1 MTSADKTSVTRPS
14 GRVDPSS
21 AAGWV
26 ITGAALAYAGFHLW
40 FATFGTIADSW
51 RNAIHVGGAL
61 ALFFALRG
69 QEEGRRIAPWLM
81 AAAVCAAIPVYAVVM
96 EQALYARNDQ
106 MIPLDMWVSAAILLF
121 VLWAA
126 GLSGGWVL
134 TGMGL
139 LAAAYALW
147 LGPFLPDGWGFRGLS
162 LYTFT
167 YRMLWGG
174 EGYFGFLA
182 SISATYVYLFVLLG
196 VVLLAAGSGN
206 FLVQASLRLG
216 ARLPGGPAQAAV
228 LGSAAMGSVSGTSI
242 GNVMATG
249 SVTIPM
255 MIRAG
260 YRRPFAAG
268 VEAAASNIG
277 QIAPP
282 VMGAG
287 AFILAAWTQTP
298 YATVAALSIL
308 PAILYF
314 YSVFIGVA
322 LDARKQDWTPVEI
335 PARIV
340 WRDGLPFALAMAALI
355 GLLVVGYT
363 PVFACCG
370 AILAA
375 IFASW
380 ATPANQIGPRSLARI
395 AVEAAR
401 GASVTAIMLAAANIV
416 VGVLTMTGKGITFSA
431 MIFDAAQGNLYLMVL
446 AVLLVS
452 LILGMGLPITA
463 SYVIVA
469 VVVGSGFEQ
478 FGLPLLAVHLMIYWY
493 SQDSTVTPP
502 VALSAFAA
510 AGIARA
516 APFPASLVAWRL
528 SKGLYAIP
536 LLFLSGDI
544 LFQNGPMAAAVAFVG
559 AIVGLTGIAMA
570 LSSRCIGGQVP
581 VWLALPLGLT
591 SAATFLLERDIAVP
605 AIGAAAML
613 IAVAEYLAR
622 RAQRLEAQP

>member
-1 MTSADKTSVTRPS
+1 MTIGAPEAVARPIGGVAVS
-14 GRVDPSS
+14 FIIGLV
-21 AAGWV
+21 AV
-26 ITGAALAYAGFHLW
+26 AYALFHLW
-40 FATFGTIADSW
+40 FATFGTLADSW

-69 QEEGRRIAPWLM
+69 QVDGKLGRFWLIIAII
-81 AAAVCAAIPVYAVVM
+81 AAAIPLYVVFM
-96 EQALYARNDQ
+96 EQALYARNDR
-106 MIPLDMWVSAAILLF
+106 MIPADMWVSGSILVL

-126 GLSGGWVL
+126 GLAGGWVL
-134 TGMGL
+134 TGLGL
-139 LAAAYALW
+139 LSAAYALW
-147 LGPFLPDGWGFRGLS
+147 LGPYLPGGWGFRGIS
-162 LYTFT
+162 EYTFA

-182 SISATYVYLFVLLG
+182 SISATFVYLFVLLG
-196 VVLLAAGSGN
+196 VTLLAAGSGS

-255 MIRAG
+255 MIRSG
-260 YRRPFAAG
+260 YRPQFAAG

-298 YATVAALSIL
+298 YATVALVSIL

-322 LDARKQDWTPVEI
+322 LDARKQDWKPVVTPE
-335 PARIV
+335 RIV

-375 IFASW
+375 ILASW
-380 ATPANQIGPRSLARI
+380 LTPANRIGPIELVTI
-395 AVEAAR
+395 AIEAAR
-401 GASVTAIMLAAANIV
+401 GAAITAIMLAAANVV

-431 MIFDAAQGNLYLMVL
+431 MIFDAADGNLYLMVL
-446 AVLLVS
+446 AVLLIS

-469 VVVGSGFEQ
+469 VVVGSGFQE
-478 FGLPLLAVHLMIYWY
+478 FGFSLLAVHLMIYWY

-510 AGIARA
+510 AGIARTS
-516 APFPASLVAWRL
+516 PFGASLVAWRL

-544 LFQNGPMAAAVAFVG
+544 LFQNGSIAAAVAFGG

-570 LSSRCIGGQVP
+570 LSLRCLGGHIP
-581 VWLALPLGLT
+581 VWLAIPLFV
-591 SAATFLLERDIAVP
+591 SAAATFLLEREIAVP
-605 AIGAAAML
+605 AIGLTFVL
-613 IAVAEYLAR
+613 ICLIELQAR
-622 RAQRLEAQP
+622 WPRTARDVN

>member
-1 MTSADKTSVTRPS
+1 VTPDTAPAVARPP
-14 GRVDPSS
+14 GRAIAHAVVAT
-21 AAGWV
+21 AAV
-26 ITGAALAYAGFHLW
+26 AYAGFHLW
-40 FATFGTIADSW
+40 FATFGTISDSW

-61 ALFFALRG
+61 ALFLALRG
-69 QEEGRRIAPWLM
+69 LEDGRRATPWLVL
-81 AAAVCAAIPVYAVVM
+81 AALCAAIPLYAVVM
-96 EQALYARNDQ
+96 EQALHARNDR
-106 MIPLDMWVSAAILLF
+106 MIPADMWVSGAILLA
-121 VLWAA
+121 VLWTA
-126 GLSGGWVL
+126 GVAGGKVL
-134 TGMGL
+134 TGLGL
-139 LAAAYALW
+139 VAAAYAVW
-147 LGPFLPDGWGFRGLS
+147 LGPYLPGGWGFRGVS

-182 SISATYVYLFVLLG
+182 TISATYVYLFVLLG
-196 VVLLAAGSGN
+196 VTLLAAGSGN
-206 FLVQASLRLG
+206 FLVQASLRFG
-216 ARLPGGPAQAAV
+216 SRLPGGPAQAAV

-268 VEAAASNIG
+268 VEASASNIG
-277 QIAPP
+277 QVAPP
-282 VMGAG
+282 IMGAG

-298 YATVAALSIL
+298 YATVALLSIL

-322 LDARKQDWTPVEI
+322 LDARKQDWKPVEI
-335 PARIV
+335 PDRVV
-340 WRDGLPFALAMAALI
+340 WRDGLPFALAMVALI
-355 GLLVVGYT
+355 GLLMLGYT

-375 IFASW
+375 MAASW
-380 ATPANQIGPRSLARI
+380 ATPANRIGPRALVSI

-401 GASVTAIMLAAANIV
+401 GAAVTAIMLAAANVV

-431 MIFDAAQGNLYLMVL
+431 LIFDAAQGNLYLMVL
-446 AVLLVS
+446 AVLLIS

-469 VVVGSGFEQ
+469 VVVGSGFQE
-478 FGLPLLAVHLMIYWY
+478 FGLPLLAIHLMIYWY

-510 AGIARA
+510 SGIARA
-516 APFPASLVAWRL
+516 SPFAASIVAWRL

-544 LFQNGPMAAAVAFVG
+544 LFFNGPLAAAIAFAG
-559 AIVGLTGIAMA
+559 AIMGLTGIAMA
-570 LSSRCIGGQVP
+570 LSLRCFGGRVP
-581 VWLALPLGLT
+581 VWLAAPMFL
-591 SAATFLLERDIAVP
+591 SAAATFLPEPDIALP
-605 AIGAAAML
+605 AIGATLAL
-613 IAVAEYLAR
+613 IALAETLAR
-622 RAQRLEAQP
+622 HAGRPRAAA

>member
-1 MTSADKTSVTRPS
+1 MTLDTPTAMARPT
-14 GRVDPSS
+14 GR
-21 AAGWV
+21 ATANTV
-26 ITGAALAYAGFHLW
+26 IAMAALAYAAFHLW
-40 FATFGTIADSW
+40 FATFGTLADSW
-51 RNAIHVGGAL
+51 RNAIHVGGAI
-61 ALFFALRG
+61 ALFFALRAM
-69 QEEGRRIAPWLM
+69 ESGRRMLPWLM
-81 AAAVCAAIPVYAVVM
+81 VAALCAAIPVYAVVM
-96 EQALYARNDQ
+96 EQALYARNDR
-106 MIPLDMWVSAAILLF
+106 MIPADMWVSGAILLV

-126 GLSGGWVL
+126 GLAGGWVL
-134 TGMGL
+134 TGLGL
-139 LAAAYALW
+139 LAAAYAVW
-147 LGPFLPDGWGFRGLS
+147 LGPYLPGGWGFRGIS
-162 LYTFT
+162 TYTFT

-182 SISATYVYLFVLLG
+182 TISATYVYLFVLLG

-206 FLVQASLRLG
+206 FLVQASLRFG

-268 VEAAASNIG
+268 VEASASNIG
-277 QIAPP
+277 QVAPP

-298 YATVAALSIL
+298 YTTVALLSIL
-308 PAILYF
+308 PAVLYF

-322 LDARKQDWTPVEI
+322 LDARKQDWKPIEI
-335 PARIV
+335 PGRLV
-340 WRDGLPFALAMAALI
+340 WRDGLPFATAMAALI
-355 GLLVVGYT
+355 GLLVIGYT

-375 IFASW
+375 IVASW
-380 ATPANQIGPRSLARI
+380 ATPANRIGPRALV
-395 AVEAAR
+395 AVAVDAAR
-401 GASVTAIMLAAANIV
+401 GAAVTAIMLAAANIV

-446 AVLLVS
+446 AVLLIS

-469 VVVGSGFEQ
+469 VVVGNGFQE
-478 FGLPLLAVHLMIYWY
+478 FGLPLLAIHLMIYWY

-502 VALSAFAA
+502 IALSAFAA
-510 AGIARA
+510 SGIARA
-516 APFPASLVAWRL
+516 SPFAASMVAWRL

-544 LFQNGPMAAAVAFVG
+544 LFQNGPTAAAVAFVG

-570 LSSRCIGGQVP
+570 LSLRCLGGSVP
-581 VWLALPLGLT
+581 SWLAFPLFL
-591 SAATFLLERDIAVP
+591 SAAATFLLERDIAIP
-605 AIGAAAML
+605 AIAATVTL
-613 IAVAEYLAR
+613 ITLAELRAR
-622 RAQRLEAQP
+622 RERQAGLV

>member
-1 MTSADKTSVTRPS
+1 MSADAGTQPAGPS
-14 GRVDPSS
+14 GPAVAPPVFAIV
-21 AAGWV
+21 AA
-26 ITGAALAYAGFHLW
+26 AASGFAAFHLW
-40 FATFGTIADSW
+40 FATFGSIADSW

-69 QEEGRRIAPWLM
+69 LEGGPRARLWL
-81 AAAVCAAIPVYAVVM
+81 AVALLCAAIPVYSVVM
-96 EQALYARNDQ
+96 EQALYARNDR
-106 MIPLDMWVSAAILLF
+106 MIPLDTWVACGILAL

-126 GLSGGWVL
+126 GLAGGWVL
-134 TGMGL
+134 TVLGA
-139 LAAAYALW
+139 LATAYALW
-147 LGPFLPDGWGFRGLS
+147 LGPYLPGGWGFRGIS

-196 VVLLAAGSGN
+196 VTLLAAGSGS
-206 FLVQASLRLG
+206 FLVQTSLRFG

-255 MIRAG
+255 MIRSG
-260 YRRPFAAG
+260 YSRPFAAG
-268 VEAAASNIG
+268 VEASASNIG

-298 YATVAALSIL
+298 YTTVALLSIL
-308 PAILYF
+308 PAMLYF
-314 YSVFIGVA
+314 YSVFVGVA
-322 LDARKQDWTPVEI
+322 LDARKQDWKPVAE

-340 WRDGLPFALAMAALI
+340 WRDGLPFTLAMGALI
-355 GLLVVGYT
+355 GLLVLGYT

-375 IFASW
+375 VVASW
-380 ATPANQIGPRSLARI
+380 LTPANRIGPRQLVRI
-395 AVEAAR
+395 AVDAAQ
-401 GASVTAIMLAAANIV
+401 GAAVTAIMLAASNV
-416 VGVLTMTGKGITFSA
+416 LVGVLTMTGKGINFSA
-431 MIFDAAQGNLYLMVL
+431 MIFDAAQGDIYLMVL
-446 AVLLVS
+446 AVLVIS

-478 FGLPLLAVHLMIYWY
+478 FGLSLFAIHLMIYWY

-510 AGIARA
+510 AGIARTP
-516 APFPASLVAWRL
+516 PFPASLVAWRL

-544 LFQNGPMAAAVAFVG
+544 LFENGIAPAFVAFAG

-570 LSSRCIGGQVP
+570 LARRCFGGDVP
-581 VWLALPLGLT
+581 LWLVVPLFSA
-591 SAATFLLERDIAVP
+591 SAATFLIEREIATP
-605 AIGAAAML
+605 AIGAALLL
-613 IAVAEYLAR
+613 IVLAEAR
-622 RAQRLEAQP
+622 VRLPRPARIAP

>member
-1 MTSADKTSVTRPS
+1 MTADTPTAMARSTGRAIASAII
-14 GRVDPSS
+14 
-21 AAGWV
+21 AL
-26 ITGAALAYAGFHLW
+26 AALAYAAFHLW
-40 FATFGTIADSW
+40 FATFGTLADSW
-51 RNAIHVGGAL
+51 RNAIHVGGAI
-61 ALFFALRG
+61 AMFFALRG
-69 QEEGRRIAPWLM
+69 MESGRRMLPWLII
-81 AAAVCAAIPVYAVVM
+81 AALCAAIPVYAVVM
-96 EQALYARNDQ
+96 EQALYARNDR
-106 MIPLDMWVSAAILLF
+106 MIPADMWVSGAVLLI

-126 GLSGGWVL
+126 GLAGGWVL
-134 TGMGL
+134 TGLGL

-147 LGPFLPDGWGFRGLS
+147 LGPYLPGGWGFRGIS
-162 LYTFT
+162 TYTFT

-182 SISATYVYLFVLLG
+182 SISATYIYLFVLLG
-196 VVLLAAGSGN
+196 VTLLAAGSGN

-228 LGSAAMGSVSGTSI
+228 MGSAAMGSVSGTSI

-268 VEAAASNIG
+268 VEASASNIG

-298 YATVAALSIL
+298 YATVALLSIL
-308 PAILYF
+308 PAMLYF

-322 LDARKQDWTPVEI
+322 LDARKQDWKPVEM

-340 WRDGLPFALAMAALI
+340 WRDGLPFAMAMAALI
-355 GLLVVGYT
+355 SLLVIGYT

-375 IFASW
+375 LLASW
-380 ATPANQIGPRSLARI
+380 VTPANRIGPRALVTI

-401 GASVTAIMLAAANIV
+401 GAAVTAIMLASANIV
-416 VGVLTMTGKGITFSA
+416 VGVLTMTGKGITFA
-431 MIFDAAQGNLYLMVL
+431 ALIFDAAQGNLYLMVL
-446 AVLLVS
+446 AVLLIS

-469 VVVGSGFEQ
+469 VVVGTGFQE
-478 FGLPLLAVHLMIYWY
+478 FGLPLLAIHLMIYWY

-510 AGIARA
+510 AGIARTP
-516 APFPASLVAWRL
+516 PFPASLIAFRL

-544 LFQNGPMAAAVAFVG
+544 LFQNGPMAAALAFAG
-559 AIVGLTGIAMA
+559 AVVGLTGIAMA
-570 LSSRCIGGQVP
+570 LSLRCLSGRVP
-581 VWLALPLGLT
+581 VWMAVPLFLS

-605 AIGAAAML
+605 AIAVTMGL
-613 IAVAEYLAR
+613 IALVELGAR
-622 RAQRLEAQP
+622 RKHRVESV

>member
-1 MTSADKTSVTRPS
+1 MVATTADTTTARRERRA
-14 GRVDPSS
+14 GQRTIWAILC
-21 AAGWV
+21 AAS
-26 ITGAALAYAGFHLW
+26 LAYAAFHVW

-61 ALFFALRG
+61 ALFLALRG
-69 QEEGRRIAPWLM
+69 FEDGRRLAPWIVL
-81 AAAVCAAIPVYAVVM
+81 AAICAAIPVYAVVM
-96 EQALYARNDQ
+96 EQALYARNDR
-106 MIPLDMWVSAAILLF
+106 MVPLDMWVATGTLLL

-126 GLSGGWVL
+126 GIAGGWVL
-134 TGMGL
+134 TGLGL

-147 LGPFLPDGWGFRGLS
+147 LGPYFPGSWGFRGIS
-162 LYTFT
+162 EYTFT

-182 SISATYVYLFVLLG
+182 SISSTYVYLFVLLG

-216 ARLPGGPAQAAV
+216 SRLPGGPAQAAV
-228 LGSAAMGSVSGTSI
+228 IGSAAMGSVSGTSI

-260 YRRPFAAG
+260 YRPPFAAG

-308 PAILYF
+308 PALLYF
-314 YSVFIGVA
+314 YSMFVGVA
-322 LDARKQDWTPVEI
+322 LDAKREAWTPLVE
-335 PARIV
+335 PARVI
-340 WRDGLPFALAMAALI
+340 WREGLPFALAMGALI
-355 GLLVVGYT
+355 GLLVLGYT
-363 PVFACCG
+363 PVFACCC
-370 AILAA
+370 AIVAA
-375 IFASW
+375 IAASW
-380 ATPANQIGPRSLARI
+380 ATPSNRIGPRALVGI
-395 AVEAAR
+395 AIDTAR
-401 GASVTAIMLAAANIV
+401 GASITAIMLAAANVV

-446 AVLLVS
+446 AVLGIS

-478 FGLPLLAVHLMIYWY
+478 FGLSLLAVHLMIYWY

-510 AGIARA
+510 AGIART

-544 LFQNGPMAAAVAFVG
+544 LFENGVAAALTAFGG
-559 AIVGLTGIAMA
+559 AVVGLTGIAMA
-570 LSSRCIGGQVP
+570 LARQSLGGP
-581 VWLALPLGLT
+581 IPAWLAIPLFAS
-591 SAATFLLERDIAVP
+591 SATTFLLDRDIANA
-605 AIGAAAML
+605 AILVSVAL
-613 IAVAEYLAR
+613 IVGSELLAR
-622 RAQRLEAQP
+622 RKGEVIR

>member
-1 MTSADKTSVTRPS
+1 MDAVTAKTTTARQERRA
-14 GRVDPSS
+14 GQRTIWAILC
-21 AAGWV
+21 AAS
-26 ITGAALAYAGFHLW
+26 LAYAAFHVW

-61 ALFFALRG
+61 VLFLALRG
-69 QEEGRRIAPWLM
+69 FEDGRRLAPWIVL
-81 AAAVCAAIPVYAVVM
+81 AAICAAIPVYAVIM

-106 MIPLDMWVSAAILLF
+106 MVPSDMWVATGILLL

-126 GLSGGWVL
+126 GIAGGWVL
-134 TGMGL
+134 TGLGL

-147 LGPFLPDGWGFRGLS
+147 LGPYFPGSWGFRGIS
-162 LYTFT
+162 EYTFT

-182 SISATYVYLFVLLG
+182 SISSTYVYLFVLLG

-228 LGSAAMGSVSGTSI
+228 IGSAAMGSVSGTSI

-260 YRRPFAAG
+260 YRPSFAAG

-308 PAILYF
+308 PALLYF
-314 YSVFIGVA
+314 YSMFIGVA
-322 LDARKQDWTPVEI
+322 LDAKREAWTPIVE
-335 PARIV
+335 PARVI
-340 WRDGLPFALAMAALI
+340 WREGLPFALAMGALI
-355 GLLVVGYT
+355 GLLVLGYT

-370 AILAA
+370 AIVAA
-375 IFASW
+375 IAASW
-380 ATPANQIGPRSLARI
+380 ATPSNRIGPRAMVHI
-395 AVEAAR
+395 AIDTAR
-401 GASVTAIMLAAANIV
+401 GASITAIMLAAANVV

-446 AVLLVS
+446 AVLGIS

-478 FGLPLLAVHLMIYWY
+478 FGLSLLAVHLMIYWY

-510 AGIARA
+510 AGIART

-544 LFQNGPMAAAVAFVG
+544 LFENGAAAALVAFGG
-559 AIVGLTGIAMA
+559 AIVGLTGMAMA
-570 LSSRCIGGQVP
+570 LARQSLGGPIP
-581 VWLALPLGLT
+581 VWLAIPLFASSG
-591 SAATFLLERDIAVP
+591 ATFLLDRNIAFIAIP
-605 AIGAAAML
+605 ASVFL
-613 IAVAEYLAR
+613 IVGSELLAR
-622 RAQRLEAQP
+622 RRYEAIR

>member
-1 MTSADKTSVTRPS
+1 MTPDTAPAVARPP
-14 GRVDPSS
+14 GRAIAHAVVAT
-21 AAGWV
+21 AAV
-26 ITGAALAYAGFHLW
+26 AYAGFHLW
-40 FATFGTIADSW
+40 FATFGTISDSW

-61 ALFFALRG
+61 ALFLALRG
-69 QEEGRRIAPWLM
+69 LEDGRRATPWLVL
-81 AAAVCAAIPVYAVVM
+81 AALCAAIPLYAVVM
-96 EQALYARNDQ
+96 EQALHARNDR
-106 MIPLDMWVSAAILLF
+106 MIPADMWVSGAILLA
-121 VLWAA
+121 VLWTA
-126 GLSGGWVL
+126 GVAGGKVL
-134 TGMGL
+134 TGLGL
-139 LAAAYALW
+139 VAAAYAVW
-147 LGPFLPDGWGFRGLS
+147 LGPYLPGGWGFRGVS

-182 SISATYVYLFVLLG
+182 TISATYVYLFVLLG
-196 VVLLAAGSGN
+196 VTLLAAGSGN
-206 FLVQASLRLG
+206 FLVQASLRFG
-216 ARLPGGPAQAAV
+216 SRLPGGPAQAAV

-268 VEAAASNIG
+268 VEASASNIG
-277 QIAPP
+277 QVAPP
-282 VMGAG
+282 IMGAG

-298 YATVAALSIL
+298 YATVALLSIL

-322 LDARKQDWTPVEI
+322 LDARKQDWKPVEI
-335 PARIV
+335 PDRVV
-340 WRDGLPFALAMAALI
+340 WRDGLPFALAMVALI
-355 GLLVVGYT
+355 GLLMLGYT

-375 IFASW
+375 MAASW
-380 ATPANQIGPRSLARI
+380 ATPANRIGPRALVSI

-401 GASVTAIMLAAANIV
+401 GAAVTAIMLAAANVV

-431 MIFDAAQGNLYLMVL
+431 LIFDAAQGNLYLMVL
-446 AVLLVS
+446 AVLLIS

-469 VVVGSGFEQ
+469 VVVGSGFQE
-478 FGLPLLAVHLMIYWY
+478 FGLPLLAIHLMIYWY

-510 AGIARA
+510 SGIARA
-516 APFPASLVAWRL
+516 SPFAASIVAWRL

-544 LFQNGPMAAAVAFVG
+544 LFFNGPLAAAIAFAG
-559 AIVGLTGIAMA
+559 AIMGLTGIAMA
-570 LSSRCIGGQVP
+570 LSLRCFGGRVP
-581 VWLALPLGLT
+581 VWLAAPMFL
-591 SAATFLLERDIAVP
+591 SAAATFLPEPDIALP
-605 AIGAAAML
+605 AIGATLAL
-613 IAVAEYLAR
+613 IALAETLAR
-622 RAQRLEAQP
+622 HAGRPRAAA